1 MSEVTATVET
11 ISPST
16 ESQQLVAEN
25 LVSPNTERAVEDLIK
40 NAQQQTNSAQVKET
54 NTPKETDQQK
64 QLATVPESSAG
75 SQALTVQ
82 QQQPQQ
88 QQVATTPTP
97 NHQRIAAP
105 PGDDNFENLQ
115 KAVQILG
122 KAKQLDEMK
131 RFDDALKLYRQG
143 VDMLLEEL
151 IIRQGTDQSRS
162 YLRDKCN
169 DFMNRIDQLKLIIQI
184 EKATAENKE
193 NQAKLNA

>member
-1 MSEVTATVET
+1 MSEVTTTVET

-16 ESQQLVAEN
+16 ESQQFAAEN

-64 QLATVPESSAG
+64 QLATVPESSTG
-75 SQALTVQ
+75 TQAPTV
-82 QQQPQQ
+82 QQ